1 MKVIGLDHLVL
12 NVKDIDKSLEFYGNI
27 LGMEVLRLEEFRS
40 GQVGFP
46 SVRFSPQTILDLFSS
61 PDISVD
67 PKARNLNHYCLL
79 VEPTELEQL
88 AKDMEAKGVY
98 VERLSTSRW
107 GAQGNGASLYVQDPD
122 GNTVEI
128 KHY

>member
-46 SVRFSPQTILDLFSS
+46 SVRFSPQIILDLFPS
-61 PDISVD
+61 PDITVD
-67 PKARNLNHYCLL
+67 PKARNLNHYCLV
-79 VEPTELEQL
+79 VEPLDLEQL
-88 AKDMEAKGVY
+88 GKDMEAKEIH

-107 GAQGNGASLYVQDPD
+107 GAQGKGASLYIQDPD

-128 KHY
+128 KYY